1 MDLGVIF
8 NNANTR
14 QSVICSNISQH
25 CRIGQEVRNPTYFV
39 TIAKSNQFI

>member
-25 CRIGQEVRNPTYFV
+25 YRIGQEVRNPTYFV